1 MTQSAIELDLIQK
14 CVDSNT
20 LLLQNWKDGDDK
32 ATNAVVYAITHAMTY
47 HAPDRVVKLLELF
60 EARVQGQPYIEAFK
74 LLVFEHTG
82 VSKCNES
89 GNARINN
96 ERQEKAKLTWES
108 TLEKVGELGLLNWFA
123 SLNATDK
130 AADKPA
136 PKTKDEKA
144 AIKTAKALDTIAE
157 VATGT
162 GDDAI
167 IAKAMLEYKQ
177 AFEKAFAYNKQST
190 LDQHNGT
197 IGKLAQSMMNSIS
210 KLQPESAAA

>member
-32 ATNAVVYAITHAMTY
+32 ATNAVVNAITHAMTY

-60 EARVQGQPYIEAFK
+60 EARVQGQPYIQAFK

-89 GNARINN
+89 DTARINK

-108 TLEKVGELGLLNWFA
+108 TLEKVAELGLLNWFA
-123 SLNATDK
+123 SLNPTEKKSK
-130 AADKPA
+130 AA
-136 PKTKDEKA
+136 KTPEQKA
-144 AIKTAKALDTIAE
+144 EIKAAKALDTIAE
-157 VATGT
+157 VASGT

-177 AFEKAFAYNKQST
+177 AFEKAFAYNKEST

-197 IGKLAQSMMNSIS
+197 IGKLAQSMMNSIA
-210 KLQPESAAA
+210 KLQPESEAA